1 MNDTSTRLRILLA
14 VFFLAAVI
22 ILPRG
27 NPTSAAAEQAST
39 KEAADATPIVIGVP
53 QYEKFSFAAMMKN
66 AFELAREKIN
76 KEGEVDKRRC
86 KVRYSALAPP
96 C

>member
-1 MNDTSTRLRILLA
+1 MKDTSTCFRILLA
-14 VFFLAAVI
+14 VSVLTVL
-22 ILPRG
+22 ILPTG
-27 NPTSAAAEQAST
+27 IPVSAAAEQAST
-39 KEAADATPIVIGVP
+39 KEAADTTPIVIGVP
-53 QYEKFSFAAMMKN
+53 QFAKFSFAAMMKN